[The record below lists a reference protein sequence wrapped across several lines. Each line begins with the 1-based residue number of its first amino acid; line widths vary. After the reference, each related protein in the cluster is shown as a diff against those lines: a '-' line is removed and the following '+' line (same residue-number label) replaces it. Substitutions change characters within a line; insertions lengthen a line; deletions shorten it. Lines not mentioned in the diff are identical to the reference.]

1 MTRYAFIER
10 LAMADLMAQVGPD
23 APTLCGDWTARQL
36 AAHVVL
42 RERRPDAAI
51 GIIARRFA
59 GHTEKVLDSIADD
72 DFPALLDRVR
82 NPPWWSPV
90 SNPLL
95 HESTNLTEMFV
106 HHEDVRRAR
115 PDWQPRALDD
125 GLQAALW
132 RQVQRQ
138 ARLSL
143 RRYRASVLVSAPG
156 HGRFQSGRGGD
167 ALALDGPPSEL
178 CLFLTGRQAHS
189 QVTVEG
195 PVDSVERFR
204 RARLGV

>member
-1 MTRYAFIER
+1 MTRYAFAER
-10 LAMADLMAQVGPD
+10 LAMADLMARVGPD
-23 APTLCGDWTARQL
+23 APTLCGNWTARQL

-59 GHTEKVLDSIADD
+59 GHTEKVLDAIADD

-82 NPPWWSPV
+82 HPPWWSPV

-106 HHEDVRRAR
+106 HHEDVRRAQ
-115 PDWQPRALDD
+115 PDWRPRALDD
-125 GLQAALW
+125 GLEAALW

-143 RRYRASVLVSAPG
+143 RRYRARVQVSAPG
-156 HGRFQSGRGGD
+156 LGRFEAGRGGD
-167 ALALDGPPSEL
+167 HLTLDGPPSEL
-178 CLFLTGRQAHS
+178 CVFLTGRQAHS
-189 QVTVEG
+189 QVTIEG
-195 PVDSVERFR
+195 PVDSVDRLR
-204 RARLGV
+204 HARLGV